1 MLFMTDI
8 VLNHTSTNNPL
19 IQQDLS
25 ITFNNFNTPQLI
37 PAIELDLL
45 LQQLSIQLEEELVE
59 ITSQEIIQSILQRII
74 NQLDSIRFKEYWLIG
89 NDIILHE
96 LSSSFSI
103 QSQSNQKP
111 CSDDLLYNAFLH
123 CLYEKEKGHRFP
135 LSVDSSMNY

>member
-1 MLFMTDI
+1 MTR
-8 VLNHTSTNNPL
+8 VQATGKAAYSY
-19 IQQDLS
+19 S
-25 ITFNNFNTPQLI
+25 R
-37 PAIELDLL
+37 
-45 LQQLSIQLEEELVE
+45 S
-59 ITSQEIIQSILQRII
+59 SQESAFIDALLSHGENIQSILQRII

-103 QSQSNQKP
+103 QSQLNQKP

-123 CLYEKEKGHRFP
+123 CLYEKSKGHRFP

>member
-1 MLFMTDI
+1 MTDI
-8 VLNHTSTNNPL
+8 VLNHISTNNPL

-59 ITSQEIIQSILQRII
+59 ITSQEIIQSILQRIT

-123 CLYEKEKGHRFP
+123 CLYEKSKGYRFP

>member
-8 VLNHTSTNNPL
+8 VLNHISTNNPL

-59 ITSQEIIQSILQRII
+59 ITSQEIIQSILQRIT

-123 CLYEKEKGHRFP
+123 CLYEKSKGYRFP